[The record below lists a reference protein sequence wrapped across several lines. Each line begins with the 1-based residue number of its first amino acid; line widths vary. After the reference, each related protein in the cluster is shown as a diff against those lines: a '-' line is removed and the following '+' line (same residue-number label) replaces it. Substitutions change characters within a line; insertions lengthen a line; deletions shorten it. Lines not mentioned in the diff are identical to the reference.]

1 MCLFVCLLACLLV
14 CWFVCLFAC
23 FFVYFFYRIRIFFC
37 IYVIF
42 FAYFGAPGGPGVA
55 QGGERRPEW
64 CPGAARAGMGLFL
77 GLPRGPFGSHFGSIW
92 GYIFDDFCDKK

>member
-1 MCLFVCLLACLLV
+1 MFVCLLA
-14 CWFVCLFAC
+14 FLF
-23 FFVYFFYRIRIFFC
+23 IFSIGFGSFLC
-37 IYVIF
+37 MFVIF
-42 FAYFGAPGGPGVA
+42 FDYFGAPGGPGVA

-64 CPGAARAGMGLFL
+64 CPGAARARMGLFL